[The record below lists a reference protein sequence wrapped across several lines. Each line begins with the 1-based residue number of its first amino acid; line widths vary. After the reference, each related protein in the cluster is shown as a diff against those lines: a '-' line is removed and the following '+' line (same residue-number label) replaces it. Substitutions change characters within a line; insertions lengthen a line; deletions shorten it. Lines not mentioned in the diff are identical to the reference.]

1 MVILREFTVTS
12 KTRARKVLPDRSS
25 KSGYVYRLAHQAET
39 QDKPNK
45 QKEDGAENKIQVPKA
60 CTPLQSKKQWAQTSD
75 KAEAKATTER
85 QASHERTCYG
95 HKRAGSL
102 PPYAVRLRSGCRN
115 LLHLTDCPCMDH
127 VELMKEKVIFFII
140 AILII
145 VLMTSCTLLKNN
157 PIISQPTLEPWEKT
171 FLLSVSEFQDNDS
184 QAAILFANLT
194 PAQIKY
200 IDQVRDIKS
209 WLEHKYP
216 PNKFYAKFVEF
227 DQDEQLLDYTFT
239 VNDENTEYHV
249 RVSGLDRTDF
259 KENYYTAVFK
269 SRLQSAFSKILIK
282 NDVNVAS
289 LELRLQGFVDG
300 SINSKTDPEY
310 LLNANLDDVSM
321 VFTIIIQGDKSDR
334 DAVKDLIT
342 ETGIHA
348 GYWLL
353 ASKNVTSN
361 MSTDECW
368 DIISAESDGRDID
381 IDIFYV

>member
-1 MVILREFTVTS
+1 
-12 KTRARKVLPDRSS
+12 
-25 KSGYVYRLAHQAET
+25 
-39 QDKPNK
+39 
-45 QKEDGAENKIQVPKA
+45 
-60 CTPLQSKKQWAQTSD
+60 
-75 KAEAKATTER
+75 
-85 QASHERTCYG
+85 
-95 HKRAGSL
+95 
-102 PPYAVRLRSGCRN
+102 
-115 LLHLTDCPCMDH
+115 
-127 VELMKEKVIFFII
+127 MKEKVIFFII

-289 LELRLQGFVDG
+289 LELRL
-300 SINSKTDPEY
+300 
-310 LLNANLDDVSM
+310 
-321 VFTIIIQGDKSDR
+321 
-334 DAVKDLIT
+334 
-342 ETGIHA
+342 
-348 GYWLL
+348 
-353 ASKNVTSN
+353 
-361 MSTDECW
+361 
-368 DIISAESDGRDID
+368 
-381 IDIFYV
+381 